1 MATGNHFDG
10 LSFTITVTDHNEGV
24 EPTISTRRPPATYRE
39 NDTRAV
45 YTFRASDPQ
54 RDPIAWRLEGTDA
67 GDFTLNAD
75 DSGRG
80 ALTFRNS
87 PDFENPADAGQDN
100 VYELAVVAADD
111 DGNSD
116 RVDFTITVTDVN
128 EGPVITL
135 EGTATTSVPENTSD
149 TQVLADYAATDP
161 EDPTAN
167 IFRWSTA
174 GRDGGDFV
182 ISELGELR
190 FRSPPDYERPA
201 DSDRDNVYEV
211 TVRAY
216 DGRVYG
222 AHDATVTVAQL
233 NEAPVITTKSR
244 TEFSLREN
252 STSIIHTYRAT
263 DQDEDDA
270 ITWSLE
276 GADGGDFAVYDGV
289 VNFRLLAD
297 LENPVDAD
305 EDNVYEITVV
315 AADRAGLRDTV
326 DAVITITDQSEGPV
340 IAGPRAYTVAEN
352 HDITQVLG
360 SYTATDARDNRP
372 VHPRWSLSG
381 RDGGDFTINEDGE
394 LTFRNIPD
402 YDRPA
407 DADRDSV
414 YEVTVRGHDSQAY
427 GNLDVTVTVT
437 PVNEHDPVVMGRE
450 ALSFRENT
458 AVETRLPTYRAT
470 DGDRDTS
477 FAWSLEG
484 DDADDFAIDQGGVLT
499 FSAPPDYEGPADRD
513 EDNVYQVTV
522 VASDGAKQGTLDVTV
537 TVTEQNEGPA
547 VLGAAQFT
555 VQENRGLA
563 QNQGGSST
571 TYTALDPEA
580 VGGVSTAITWRLS
593 GRDGGDFAIGRDSG
607 VLTFRSTP
615 DHERPADADRDNVY
629 EVTVRAHDGRHYGDY
644 EVTVTVEDVTEI
656 TGPDALSR
664 TENFDGLLATYL
676 AAGQGDLAVDPSWRL
691 TGADGGDFNIDR
703 DSGDLTFRSTPD
715 HERPADSNRDNVY
728 SFTVQVSDG
737 SYHGTLD
744 VTVTVNAVNEP
755 PAVTGRDSLSF
766 RENTPVTT
774 RLHTYRAVD
783 PEGDGFAWDLGGPNA
798 SHFKITPDS
807 SGRGVLTF
815 SSPPNFD
822 IPSGS
827 GAHGNEYLVTV
838 QAQDTHGQTGEFP
851 VTVTVTD
858 QNEGAVVTGQPTIAV
873 RGEPR
878 PGRHPGHLRSHRPRR
893 PAHHPLEPVG
903 QGRR

>member
-1 MATGNHFDG
+1 M
-10 LSFTITVTDHNEGV
+10 
-24 EPTISTRRPPATYRE
+24 
-39 NDTRAV
+39 
-45 YTFRASDPQ
+45 
-54 RDPIAWRLEGTDA
+54 
-67 GDFTLNAD
+67 
-75 DSGRG
+75 
-80 ALTFRNS
+80 LTFNNP

-111 DGNSD
+111 DGNTD
-116 RVDFTITVTDVN
+116 RLDVAITVTDVN

-174 GRDGGDFV
+174 GRDGGGFV

-211 TVRAY
+211 TVRAH

-222 AHDATVTVAQL
+222 AHDVTVTVAQV

-276 GADGGDFAVYDGV
+276 GADGGDFAVYNGM

-340 IAGPRAYTVAEN
+340 IAGPRAHTVAEN
-352 HDITQVLG
+352 YDIAQVLG

-372 VHPRWSLSG
+372 VFPRWSLAG

-394 LTFRNIPD
+394 LAFRNIPD

-427 GNLDVTVTVT
+427 GNLEATVTVT
-437 PVNEHDPVVMGRE
+437 PVNEHDPVVTGRE
-450 ALSFRENT
+450 DLSFRENT
-458 AVETRLPTYRAT
+458 AVETRLHTYRAT

-477 FAWSLEG
+477 FAWSLGG
-484 DDADDFAIDQGGVLT
+484 DDADDFAIHEGVLT
-499 FSAPPDYEGPADRD
+499 FSAPPDYEGPADSDR
-513 EDNVYQVTV
+513 DNVYQVTV
-522 VASDGAKQGTLDVTV
+522 VASDGAKRGTLDVTV

-547 VLGAAQFT
+547 VSGAPEFT
-555 VQENRGLA
+555 IKENQHLP
-563 QNQGGSST
+563 SSDA

-593 GRDGGDFAIGRDSG
+593 GRDGGDFTIGR
-607 VLTFRSTP
+607 
-615 DHERPADADRDNVY
+615 
-629 EVTVRAHDGRHYGDY
+629 
-644 EVTVTVEDVTEI
+644 I
-656 TGPDALSR
+656 
-664 TENFDGLLATYL
+664 
-676 AAGQGDLAVDPSWRL
+676 
-691 TGADGGDFNIDR
+691 
-703 DSGDLTFRSTPD
+703 
-715 HERPADSNRDNVY
+715 
-728 SFTVQVSDG
+728 
-737 SYHGTLD
+737 
-744 VTVTVNAVNEP
+744 
-755 PAVTGRDSLSF
+755 
-766 RENTPVTT
+766 REC
-774 RLHTYRAVD
+774 
-783 PEGDGFAWDLGGPNA
+783 
-798 SHFKITPDS
+798 
-807 SGRGVLTF
+807 
-815 SSPPNFD
+815 
-822 IPSGS
+822 
-827 GAHGNEYLVTV
+827 
-838 QAQDTHGQTGEFP
+838 
-851 VTVTVTD
+851 
-858 QNEGAVVTGQPTIAV
+858 
-873 RGEPR
+873 
-878 PGRHPGHLRSHRPRR
+878 
-893 PAHHPLEPVG
+893 
-903 QGRR
+903 